1 MTNMMPAAQGPPE
14 WLTWLNR
21 FGHDV
26 YQYPLWIQAQIDSC
40 DCTPLQ
46 GGSFTTVS
54 CRDGGAKVDW
64 RDGSSKLTYCLVY
77 PPPQRPLPPSR
88 YGRCVRCA
96 MGRRRRR
103 G

>member
-1 MTNMMPAAQGPPE
+1 VKNIMPAAQGPPE

-26 YQYPLWIQAQIDSC
+26 YQYPPWIQAQIDSC

-64 RDGSSKLTYCLVY
+64 RDGSSKLTYCLV
-77 PPPQRPLPPSR
+77 PPSPPNPLPPSR
-88 YGRCVRCA
+88 HDRYTVRG
-96 MGRRRRR
+96 GRRRRR

>member
-1 MTNMMPAAQGPPE
+1 MPAAQGPPE

-26 YQYPLWIQAQIDSC
+26 YQYPPWIQAQIDSC

-64 RDGSSKLTYCLVY
+64 RDGSSKLTYCLV
-77 PPPQRPLPPSR
+77 PPASQPAPARPSR
-88 YGRCVRCA
+88 LLHTRSA
-96 MGRRRRR
+96 AGRRRRR